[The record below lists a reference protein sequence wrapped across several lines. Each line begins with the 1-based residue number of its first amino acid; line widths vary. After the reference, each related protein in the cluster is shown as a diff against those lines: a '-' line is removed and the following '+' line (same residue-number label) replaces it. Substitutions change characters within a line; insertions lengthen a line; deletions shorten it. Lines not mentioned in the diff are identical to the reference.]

1 MATSPKPTVPRA
13 STVMQIPAA
22 VFFALARVRGTSWR
36 ETNPEDSSRAL
47 HPPARRHTLKP

>member
-13 STVMQIPAA
+13 RTVMQIPAA